1 MENGRYGLWRLRI
14 DDNDDDDDDDDD
26 DEFLRNPVNKLTQMK
41 T

>member
-1 MENGRYGLWRLRI
+1 MEDGRYGLWRLRI